1 MINLLFL
8 LNALV
13 SLVIAIFLIYSFIK
27 SKEKHPELEKVFFL
41 LFLIGFIFLLYSIIF
56 FLWLFRVNVYNSS
69 DFLFIHSILISVESI
84 LFLLIV
90 YRIRK
95 NKKVFYLL
103 FIYLIFLFSIFMGF
117 NFPIFLLI
125 SSLMLLMI
133 LFILLISIPN
143 FTRVSKFAIFY
154 CSISLLF
161 EVTLLFKN
169 QQSPLM
175 SLISNIFFFLFILFF
190 VIDLKNIS
198 FYNDES
204 SKRLRK
210 SYYLF
215 DFFRYFIFIV
225 ILTNFV
231 FIGTI
236 AIHESGHFFVSKIF
250 TDCDLERI
258 VYEGNLPHTEI
269 LCSESSDSLDVVIWG
284 GILFP
289 VFVAFLFF
297 FGGGTFMK
305 EISLLIIGFNIILS
319 YQDFIDLS
327 FSQTLSTFFSMFGGA
342 IIILGILILAKSR
355 TTEEE
360 FIHLTGS

>member
-27 SKEKHPELEKVFFL
+27 KKKTHPALERVFFL
-41 LFLIGFIFLLYSIIF
+41 FFLMGFIFLLYSIVF
-56 FLWLFRVNVYNSS
+56 FLWIFNATVYNSS
-69 DFLFIHSILISVESI
+69 DFLFIHSILISAESI

-90 YRIRK
+90 YDIRR
-95 NKKVFYLL
+95 NKKLFYLL
-103 FIYLIFLFSIFMGF
+103 FIYLIFVFSILIGW
-117 NFPIFLLI
+117 NFPVFLLI
-125 SSLMLLMI
+125 SSLMLIMI

-143 FTRVSKFAIFY
+143 FTRFSKLAIFY

-175 SLISNIFFFLFILFF
+175 SLISNLFFFLFVLFF
-190 VIDLKNIS
+190 VIDVKNIS
-198 FYNDES
+198 FYTDEN

-210 SYYLF
+210 NYYLF

-269 LCSESSDSLDVVIWG
+269 LCSESVDSLDTVIWG
-284 GILFP
+284 GILVP
-289 VFVAFLFF
+289 VLVAFLFF

-305 EISLLIIGFNIILS
+305 EISLLILGFNIIIS

-327 FSQTLSTFFSMFGGA
+327 FSSTLSTFFSMFGGA

-360 FIHLTGS
+360 FIHLTGI